1 MWWFTYLSYETST
14 FQHGHLWIGGW
25 CSVIRYRWCTKCFKK
40 GSKHVTQTLTPLNAT
55 WRRRGTQFFSTLER
69 SILFPCVKQDH
80 WLNMSRSTLFY
91 VTLGNLFLT
100 LFGLHPSGFLASTP
114 LNDANRLPQNY
125 GQQSRFIQQTKSI
138 SVLGECFHVTLA
150 TLCICCCHLL
160 QSNHK
165 EQSCIRYETTLYLFP
180 WMSRHDSSLN
190 QTITWLDQIKTYD
203 VYQSETQP
211 LVQWL
216 VHCQGDI

>member
-1 MWWFTYLSYETST
+1 M
-14 FQHGHLWIGGW
+14 
-25 CSVIRYRWCTKCFKK
+25 
-40 GSKHVTQTLTPLNAT
+40 TQTLTPLNAT

-80 WLNMSRSTLFY
+80 WLN

-150 TLCICCCHLL
+150 TLCICSCHLL

-165 EQSCIRYETTLYLFP
+165 EQSCIRFEN
-180 WMSRHDSSLN
+180 DSLPFSMN
-190 QTITWLDQIKTYD
+190 
-203 VYQSETQP
+203 VSS
-211 LVQWL
+211 
-216 VHCQGDI
+216 